1 MNEYQ
6 NPAGASAD
14 QTSTDR
20 SVKGELEAGKG
31 KLAQIADTAAAA
43 GKAKLDSGLTEVAG
57 QADTLAR
64 ALGETADRLKSEH
77 QDSLAAYTTHIASTV
92 TSLADRL
99 RSSSV
104 DELASDARR
113 LAHSNPTLFLAG
125 SVALGF
131 GLTRFLK
138 ASSGGASAMG
148 RTDRYG
154 SAYGD
159 SRGDTDTFRQDRTGQ
174 SWQDRDSG
182 TSGDRDRVF
191 PEMGSAGLSPD
202 GSYGGSRTN
211 QLSGG
216 VNG

>member
-14 QTSTDR
+14 QHATDR
-20 SVKGELEAGKG
+20 SVKGELEASKG

-43 GKAKLDSGLTEVAG
+43 GKARLDSGLSEVAG

-64 ALGETADRLKSEH
+64 ALGETADRLKNEH
-77 QDSLAAYTTHIASTV
+77 QDSLASYTTHIASTV
-92 TSLADRL
+92 ESLAERL

-138 ASSGGASAMG
+138 ASSSGSSAMR

-154 SAYGD
+154 SEYGD
-159 SRGDTDTFRQDRTGQ
+159 SRGESDGFRGGRSTGQ
-174 SWQDRDSG
+174 SWQGSG
-182 TSGDRDRVF
+182 SDEDRDRVF
-191 PEMGSAGLSPD
+191 PEMGKSGLSPD
-202 GSYGGSRTN
+202 GSYGGARTN

-216 VNG
+216 ING

>member
-14 QTSTDR
+14 QNSTDR
-20 SVKGELEAGKG
+20 TVKAELEAGKG
-31 KLAQIADTAAAA
+31 KLAQMADTATAA
-43 GKAKLDSGLTEVAG
+43 GKARLDSGLTEVAG

-77 QDSLAAYTTHIASTV
+77 QDSLASYTTHIASTV

-99 RSSSV
+99 RNSSV

-113 LAHSNPTLFLAG
+113 LAHSNPTLFLAD

-138 ASSGGASAMG
+138 ASSSGSSSMR

-154 SAYGD
+154 SEYGD
-159 SRGDTDTFRQDRTGQ
+159 SRGDSDTFRSSRSAGQ
-174 SWQDRDSG
+174 SWQGSG
-182 TSGDRDRVF
+182 SDGSRDRVF

-202 GSYGGSRTN
+202 GSHGGARTN
-211 QLSGG
+211 QVSGG

>member
-14 QTSTDR
+14 QHTTDR
-20 SVKGELEAGKG
+20 TVKGELEAGKG

-43 GKAKLDSGLTEVAG
+43 GKARLDSGLSEVAG

-92 TSLADRL
+92 ESLADRL
-99 RSSSV
+99 RNSSV
-104 DELASDARR
+104 DELATDARR

-125 SVALGF
+125 SVAIGF

-138 ASSGGASAMG
+138 ASGSSASAMR

-159 SRGDTDTFRQDRTGQ
+159 SRGDSDSFRSSRSGQ
-174 SWQDRDSG
+174 SWQPGGSRSDEDRG
-182 TSGDRDRVF
+182 RVF

-202 GSYGGSRTN
+202 GSYGGTRTN
-211 QLSGG
+211 QVSGG

>member
-1 MNEYQ
+1 MNQYQ
-6 NPAGASAD
+6 DPAGASAD
-14 QTSTDR
+14 QGNR

-43 GKAKLDSGLTEVAG
+43 GKARLDSGLSEVAG

-64 ALGETADRLKSEH
+64 ALGETAERLRGEH
-77 QDSLAAYTTHIASTV
+77 QDSLAAYTTHIASSV
-92 TSLADRL
+92 NALADRL

-113 LAHSNPTLFLAG
+113 LAHSNPALFLAG
-125 SVALGF
+125 SVAIGF

-138 ASSGGASAMG
+138 ASSTGSHGMS

-154 SAYGD
+154 SEYGD
-159 SRGDTDTFRQDRTGQ
+159 SRGGDGRRGRGGDGQ
-174 SWQDRDSG
+174 SWSG
-182 TSGDRDRVF
+182 SDDDRDRVF
-191 PEMGSAGLSPD
+191 PEMGNAGLSPD

-211 QLSGG
+211 QISGG

>member
-1 MNEYQ
+1 MNQYQ

-14 QTSTDR
+14 QHTTDR

-31 KLAQIADTAAAA
+31 KLAQIADTATAA
-43 GKAKLDSGLTEVAG
+43 GKARLDSGLSEVAG

-64 ALGETADRLKSEH
+64 ALGETADRLKREQ
-77 QDSLAAYTTHIASTV
+77 QDSLAEYTTHIASTV

-99 RSSSV
+99 RNSSV

-138 ASSGGASAMG
+138 ASSGSSSMRRA
-148 RTDRYG
+148 DRYG
-154 SAYGD
+154 SEYGD
-159 SRGDTDTFRQDRTGQ
+159 SRGDVDSFRSSRSGGQAWQGGSSSDRG
-174 SWQDRDSG
+174 
-182 TSGDRDRVF
+182 DRVF
-191 PEMGSAGLSPD
+191 PEMGTAGLSPD
-202 GSYGGSRTN
+202 GSYGGARTN
-211 QLSGG
+211 QVSGG